1 MRILTKYILRESL
14 ASFLLAMLLFTF
26 ILLMNRIFDL
36 VNMVI
41 SKGVGLAAVGKLLSY
56 TLPFTLTLSLPMA
69 TLLAILLALGRLNQD
84 NEITAIKASGVSTL
98 RLMTP
103 LLITCVLLSLVGV
116 YFNDWVVPAA
126 NHKFKNLYMEIIY
139 RQPVLKLEERT
150 FIELQDTRLYF
161 ESIDKK
167 ASTFKGVIIYRNE
180 KDGLPLMITAQD
192 GNFHSDQKQGLV
204 LELHNGARHMV
215 DKNDFLKYNRIFF
228 KTYSMLINLAQD
240 APKDAI
246 RYKSLREMNKNEL
259 GTEIQRLRD
268 SNIKH
273 NTLLVE
279 YHLRNVIPFACL
291 TFALIAIPLGL
302 RPKQTT
308 KGLGFGMSLILII
321 VYYTILISGMTAG
334 ERGMIKPAIAIWLP
348 NLLIGFAGI
357 LFSIKVIRGKV

>member
-1 MRILTKYILRESL
+1 MRILTRYILKESL
-14 ASFLLAMLLFTF
+14 ASFVMAMLLFTF

-41 SKGVGLAAVGKLLSY
+41 SKGVGLAVVGKLLSY

-103 LLITCVLLSLVGV
+103 LLLTCVLLSLVGV
-116 YFNDWVVPAA
+116 YFNDQVVPAA
-126 NHKFKNLYMEIIY
+126 NHKFRNLYMEILY

-161 ESIDKK
+161 DSIDKK

-192 GNFHSDQKQGLV
+192 GNFRSDQKQGLV
-204 LELHNGARHMV
+204 LELNNGARHMV
-215 DKNDFLKYNRIFF
+215 DKNDFLKYNRVFF
-228 KTYSMLINLAQD
+228 KTYAMLIDLAKD
-240 APKDAI
+240 TSKDAI
-246 RYKSLREMNKNEL
+246 RYKSLREMNKQEL
-259 GTEIQRLRD
+259 GTEIQRLKK
-268 SNIKH
+268 SNIKN

-279 YHLRNVIPFACL
+279 YHLRNVIPFACI

-302 RPKQTT
+302 RPKQKT
-308 KGLGFGMSLILII
+308 KGVGFGMSLILII
-321 VYYTILISGMTAG
+321 VYYTLLISGMTAG
-334 ERGMIKPAIAIWLP
+334 ERGIMKPVIAIWLP
-348 NLLIGFAGI
+348 NIVIGIVGI
-357 LFSIKVIRGKV
+357 LFSIKVIRGKI